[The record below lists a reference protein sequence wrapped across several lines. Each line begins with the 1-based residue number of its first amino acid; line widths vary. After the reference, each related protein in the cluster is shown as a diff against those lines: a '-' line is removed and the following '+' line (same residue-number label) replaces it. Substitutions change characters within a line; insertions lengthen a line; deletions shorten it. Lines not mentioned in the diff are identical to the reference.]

1 MFRVFLRHL
10 QKKGLCKHPASSFN
24 ALAMPLAEMPGLRI
38 LLPLV
43 GCSYLFWAVHWALIF
58 HLFYY
63 HSYLLHP
70 HERDCNLRY
79 RTSQPLIPKMGT
91 CNQRLDDGTWGN
103 YLSLLK
109 TIVTLCL
116 SILGHCCGRTYCL
129 RELQPIEQTSSTLKL
144 EKGKGGGRLEFDFL
158 LDLLNGP

>member
-10 QKKGLCKHPASSFN
+10 QKKGLCKHPASLFN

-63 HSYLLHP
+63 RSYLLHP

-79 RTSQPLIPKMGT
+79 RTSQPLISKMGT
-91 CNQRLDDGTWGN
+91 CNQRLDNGTWGN

-109 TIVTLCL
+109 TMVTLCL
-116 SILGHCCGRTYCL
+116 SILGHCCGRMYCL
-129 RELQPIEQTSSTLKL
+129 RQLQPIEQTAHWSWRR
-144 EKGKGGGRLEFDFL
+144 ERVGGDWDLISFL
-158 LDLLNGP
+158 IC